1 MNRAI
6 AVFLI
11 SIGSWAAPLRAELSS
26 VTSRM
31 RPAAEQERAL
41 VEKARQQDRE
51 LQSRQE
57 MELRQFEDKFNE
69 LVFALAGFAKEYNQG
84 KGIVW
89 PHREAGKLRKA
100 MRQFQSFEKS
110 MRNDPTAAIR

>member
-1 MNRAI
+1 MTRTI

-11 SIGSWAAPLRAELSS
+11 SIGSWASPLRAELSS
-26 VTSRM
+26 VTGRL

-41 VEKARQQDRE
+41 AEKAKQQERE

-57 MELRQFEDKFNE
+57 IELRQFEDRFNG

-84 KGIVW
+84 KGMVW
-89 PHREAGKLRKA
+89 PHREADKLRKA
-100 MRQFQSFEKS
+100 IRQFQSFEKS
-110 MRNDPTAAIR
+110 MRDDPTTAIR